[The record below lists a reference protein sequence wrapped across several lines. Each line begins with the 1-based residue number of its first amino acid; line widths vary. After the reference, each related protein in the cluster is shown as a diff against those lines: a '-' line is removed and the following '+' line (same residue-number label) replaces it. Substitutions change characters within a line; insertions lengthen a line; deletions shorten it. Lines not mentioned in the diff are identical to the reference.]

1 MDLGELVDGKLDVNY
16 DVGVEERSARRN
28 LKRKEKYGKQI
39 KTAVNL
45 MQVNQEKYLKLSASY
60 CQTTPE
66 RGNTG
71 VCPGKEVCGEVQGAL
86 FMPEGEESEWQTS
99 QPDQDG

>member
-1 MDLGELVDGKLDVNY
+1 MVDRKLDVNY

-45 MQVNQEKYLKLSASY
+45 MQVNQEKHLKLSASF
-60 CQTTPE
+60 CHTIPE
-66 RGNTG
+66 REDTG
-71 VCPGKEVCGEVQGAL
+71 LCPGKEVCSEVQAAL
-86 FMPEGEESEWQTS
+86 FMPEGGESQWQTS
-99 QPDQDG
+99 